1 MPFWNC
7 GGCCLLLIIGPIQF
21 RFPLFQMKR
30 QNDDPVSL
38 RAWRKQR
45 ARIGRPLMWALMI
58 QAGVLMLT
66 VFVVVFVPTERKEPE
81 FVAHKTIYLPQ
92 REIEHQV
99 ALSAF
104 EQVASPSLI
113 MERITVDALSAHGL
127 PDLPDVADQAFQP
140 MMTPDMLP
148 PSAQLPG
155 VAGLAGMAAGL
166 GKQASNLSFFG
177 VSDQG
182 ERVVI
187 AFDVS
192 QSVIDKASRA
202 GVPVGKIKEETA
214 RLIDSLNAHTTFSVV
229 QFIRRYEVFSAEM
242 IPATVANKRKALEW
256 LDHSFYTRGVSP
268 AHWTRVESEQ
278 GKPVLDGVQAVM
290 EMVFEWEPDVVFILS
305 DGGFGRNYPKR
316 CSEVDLDELARDI
329 ARLQERSPERARIHF
344 IGFEMKP
351 KREAGV
357 QSIVRQSGGTFKT
370 F

>member
-1 MPFWNC
+1 MIKNPN
-7 GGCCLLLIIGPIQF
+7 PIDL
-21 RFPLFQMKR
+21 REMKR
-30 QNDDPVSL
+30 RDDEPLSIE
-38 RAWRKQR
+38 AWRGKR
-45 ARIGRPLMWALMI
+45 MRIGRPLMWALAV

-66 VFVVVFVPTERKEPE
+66 VFVVVFIPTERKDPE

-104 EQVASPSLI
+104 EQVASPSLV
-113 MERITVDALSAHGL
+113 MERITVDGLSDHGL
-127 PDLPDVADQAFQP
+127 PDLPSVPDQAFQP

-148 PSAQLPG
+148 PSSQLPG
-155 VAGLAGMAAGL
+155 ISGLAGMAASL
-166 GKQASNLSFFG
+166 GKGASNLSFFG

-192 QSVIDKASRA
+192 QSVIDKAARS
-202 GVPVGKIKEETA
+202 GVPVDKIKEEAA

-229 QFIRRYEVFSAEM
+229 QFIRRYEVFSPEM
-242 IPATVANKRKALEW
+242 IPATVSHKKKALDW

-268 AHWTRVESEQ
+268 ASWKRMESDT
-278 GKPVLDGVQAVM
+278 GKPVMDGIQAVM
-290 EMVFEWEPDVVFILS
+290 EEVFAWEPDVIFILS
-305 DGGFGRNYPKR
+305 DGGFGRNFPKR
-316 CSEVDLDELARDI
+316 CSEVDLNELDRDVE
-329 ARLQERSPERARIHF
+329 RLQSNLPSKARIHF

-351 KREAGV
+351 NRQAGV
-357 QSIVRQSGGTFKT
+357 QSIVRKSGGTFKS